1 MDRHSPHA
9 IGQQFLSVSVSV
21 TSNRNLRRNYSL
33 VTKKGNFGNKGSPLH
48 KGTRGVRPIVSENEV
63 CTTGQDYNKRKVK
76 RPRFKDPSAIMKAEK
91 DIHLCYLET

>member
-76 RPRFKDPSAIMKAEK
+76 RTRFKDPSAIMKAEK